1 MIKISKDTKDTK
13 LGSKQVLKVYRGV
26 DIVWEKQKAVE
37 ILKYSGTGNS
47 TYYISVYPWT
57 KLNPNKNYRFT
68 TNVDGKYSMIVDA
81 SFYTI
86 KNNDVFRITKK
97 SEISIK
103 NINFNYYDIKIYEVK
118 EEATIIIT

>member
-1 MIKISKDTKDTK
+1 MIKFVSKNFKNIK
-13 LGSKQVLKVYRGV
+13 IGSKQVLKVYRGI

-97 SEISIK
+97 
-103 NINFNYYDIKIYEVK
+103 VK
-118 EEATIIIT
+118 YQLRI

>member
-1 MIKISKDTKDTK
+1 MLKVVSKDTKDIK
-13 LGSKQVLKVYRGV
+13 LGSKQVVKVYRGIDV
-26 DIVWEKQKAVE
+26 VWEKQKAVE

-68 TNVDGKYSMIVDA
+68 TNVDGEYSIFVEGSSHA
-81 SFYTI
+81 I

-97 SEISIK
+97 SEITIK
-103 NINFNYYDIKIYEVK
+103 NMDFNYYDIKIYEVK
-118 EEATIIIT
+118 EEATIII